1 MEINKHFKN
10 VKQAIKK
17 ELNPNIFTYS
27 KYRLSPY
34 SACEHGCIYCDG
46 RAEKYFVQGKFDQ
59 DIVIRENL
67 PSLINEEIPKLR
79 EKGIISIGS
88 GITDVYQPIEA
99 DEFLMG
105 EILKNLSEHNFPVSL
120 LTKSSLIERDL
131 EYISLINKKSRF
143 ILYLTITGLNEKII
157 NDFEPNASPVS
168 QRLDLIEKF
177 KKAGCIV
184 GILYMPVLPYL
195 TDDENE
201 IANLVKEVK
210 KRGADFLIPGCLTL
224 RPGKQKNFFMKF
236 LGAKYNHLTASYE
249 KLYSNEASSGIPHKG
264 YTDMLYKRFYSILK
278 KENLPFLMPHGLYK
292 GLMQNYDEIY
302 ILLNQMVD
310 IYGYSGIDTSRLKIA
325 LAKYVNW
332 LEIEKK
338 KFNRK
343 RSLNSSYISDLL
355 DFKFKTGEFSKII
368 ENEKLGDFLFDA
380 VIESKVFNPASF
392 KLE

>member
-1 MEINKHFKN
+1 MEINKHLKN

-17 ELNPNIFTYS
+17 ELSPNIFTYS

-143 ILYLTITGLNEKII
+143 ILYLTITGLNEKVI